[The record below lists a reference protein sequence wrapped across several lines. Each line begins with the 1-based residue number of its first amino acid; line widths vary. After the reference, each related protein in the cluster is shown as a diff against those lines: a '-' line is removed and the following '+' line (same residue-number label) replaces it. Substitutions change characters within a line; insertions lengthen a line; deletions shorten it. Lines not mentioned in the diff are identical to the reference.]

1 MKVNIPL
8 KPLSVNVAWKGRRFK
23 SDLYKNWIED
33 GLFLLQKQKVND
45 SEQLQLNI
53 ELGFS
58 SKGSDIDNPI
68 KPLLDLITKKYGIND
83 NRFYKLYIKKKV
95 VKKGKE
101 YIKFEIKELL

>member
-8 KPLSVNVAWKGRRFK
+8 KPLSVNIAWKGRRFK
-23 SDLYKNWIED
+23 SDAYRYWTDEGLLLLKN
-33 GLFLLQKQKVND
+33 QKELS
-45 SEQLQLNI
+45 SEQLQLNV
-53 ELGFS
+53 EFGFS

-83 NRFYKLYIKKKV
+83 NRFYKLYVKKKI

-101 YIKFEIKELL
+101 FIKFEIKEL